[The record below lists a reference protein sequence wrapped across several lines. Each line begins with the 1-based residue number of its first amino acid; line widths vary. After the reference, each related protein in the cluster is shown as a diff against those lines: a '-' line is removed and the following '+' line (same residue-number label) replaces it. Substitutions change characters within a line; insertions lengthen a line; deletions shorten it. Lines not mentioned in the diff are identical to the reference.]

1 MEALPDIT
9 ITLTIFWQLYLISS
23 LFLFTV
29 PALFPESDLGHK
41 FYPYIVYTLLPTAHV
56 GMVSFSEFKVNLL
69 IQVKLVSFNF
79 FSIKKIGSM
88 YSTLAMSAERYIA
101 VVYPFAKYR

>member
-1 MEALPDIT
+1 MIMCVFGSFTSDIT

-56 GMVSFSEFKVNLL
+56 GMVSSSEF
-69 IQVKLVSFNF
+69 
-79 FSIKKIGSM
+79 
-88 YSTLAMSAERYIA
+88 
-101 VVYPFAKYR
+101 